1 MQVIYAKQ
9 PHPPAWSAAIFLAGP
24 TPRSADVAS
33 WRPEALR
40 LLAEAGFDGVVFVP
54 EDAGG
59 TFRGSY
65 LDQVVW
71 ERDALAASDCVLFWV
86 PRELTTM
93 PAFTTNVEF
102 GLWVGTGRAVLGYPQ
117 GAPKNRY
124 LGWLAGEHRVPVCH
138 SLSETVQA
146 ALERVTPSAH
156 RSGGER
162 GVPLMLWRTPSFQGW
177 YRQLQASGS
186 RLDAARLRWS
196 YTPSRATDPF
206 AWILQVE
213 VWVAAEQRHKR
224 NEWVFARA
232 DLSAVLLHGPVPDD
246 PMQTEVVLVREYRA
260 PARTADGFVHELPG
274 GSAYTQQPPRQVAA
288 EEVREETG
296 LSIDPQRLIP
306 VASRQLAGT
315 LSSHVGHLYRV
326 ALTAAELETARGL
339 VGTVHGAGG
348 SERTVV
354 ELWRAGDVLR
364 DPRVDWSCVGMVL
377 AALLEQ

>member
-1 MQVIYAKQ
+1 
-9 PHPPAWSAAIFLAGP
+9 
-24 TPRSADVAS
+24 
-33 WRPEALR
+33 
-40 LLAEAGFDGVVFVP
+40 
-54 EDAGG
+54 
-59 TFRGSY
+59 
-65 LDQVVW
+65 
-71 ERDALAASDCVLFWV
+71 
-86 PRELTTM
+86 
-93 PAFTTNVEF
+93 
-102 GLWVGTGRAVLGYPQ
+102 
-117 GAPKNRY
+117 
-124 LGWLAGEHRVPVCH
+124 
-138 SLSETVQA
+138 
-146 ALERVTPSAH
+146 
-156 RSGGER
+156 
-162 GVPLMLWRTPSFQGW
+162 
-177 YRQLQASGS
+177 
-186 RLDAARLRWS
+186 
-196 YTPSRATDPF
+196 
-206 AWILQVE
+206 
-213 VWVAAEQRHKR
+213 
-224 NEWVFARA
+224 
-232 DLSAVLLHGPVPDD
+232 
-246 PMQTEVVLVREYRA
+246 VVLVREYRA